1 MSYKYFNY
9 CSLIKIVQDHNKTLM
24 VSIHLPVIG
33 ALVHCNT
40 CTVSLFNDLSMSSS
54 GLVHLSP
61 EEKED
66 ILRSLSQHPELLR
79 SHHHQL
85 KKTQQQQQQQAPR
98 RPGSEG
104 ALQYAG
110 QLAEAET
117 GVSQAHLLNVL
128 EHGTPGPG
136 TLSRS
141 PSLRR
146 ISIKSEEQTKKV
158 TMVISHEKT
167 KPERLLSEAFSSEEI
182 V

>member
-1 MSYKYFNY
+1 
-9 CSLIKIVQDHNKTLM
+9 M

-40 CTVSLFNDLSMSSS
+40 CIVSLLNAPGMSSS

-85 KKTQQQQQQQAPR
+85 KKTQQQQAPR
-98 RPGSEG
+98 RAGSEG

-110 QLAEAET
+110 QLAET

-158 TMVISHEKT
+158 SMMISHEKT

-182 V
+182 VRGSQARVHIPEGGGWVHQ